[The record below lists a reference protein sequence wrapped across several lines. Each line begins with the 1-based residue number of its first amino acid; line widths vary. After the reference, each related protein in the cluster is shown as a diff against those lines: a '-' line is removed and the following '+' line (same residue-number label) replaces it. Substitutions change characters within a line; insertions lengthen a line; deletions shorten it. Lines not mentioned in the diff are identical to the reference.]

1 MQAKYA
7 QKEINMEE
15 QIINTEESLA
25 SEGMEFSESEERAQ
39 ETPSETKRVSD
50 RINEIRR
57 QEAEKRQSLEQEL
70 AQLKEYKQEQEL
82 IAEAREKGVE
92 VDELRA
98 GKQAEER
105 KLADAIK
112 NDPHY
117 KELELKVF
125 EQTVAN
131 DLAALQKEFPEDN
144 IKDIRSLDERFGILR
159 DNGIDAVTAY
169 RAIRTQ
175 QTIPPTTGSSKSFEG
190 EKSGYTLEE
199 IKNMSPRQIADDYEA
214 VMKAYKELTK

>member
-1 MQAKYA
+1 
-7 QKEINMEE
+7 MEE
-15 QIINTEESLA
+15 QIINAEESLA
-25 SEGMEFSESEERAQ
+25 SEGMEFSESEGQEQKEERQ
-39 ETPSETKRVSD
+39 SGETKRVSD

-70 AQLKEYKQEQEL
+70 AQLKEYKREQEL
-82 IAEAREKGVE
+82 VAEAREKGIE

-98 GKQAEER
+98 DREAEER
-105 KLADAIK
+105 RLADAIK

-144 IKDIRSLDERFGILR
+144 IKDIRSLDERFGMLR

-190 EKSGYTLEE
+190 EKSGYTLED
-199 IKNMSPRQIADDYEA
+199 IKNMSPRQIADNYEE
-214 VMKAYKELTK
+214 VMKAYKQLVIRN